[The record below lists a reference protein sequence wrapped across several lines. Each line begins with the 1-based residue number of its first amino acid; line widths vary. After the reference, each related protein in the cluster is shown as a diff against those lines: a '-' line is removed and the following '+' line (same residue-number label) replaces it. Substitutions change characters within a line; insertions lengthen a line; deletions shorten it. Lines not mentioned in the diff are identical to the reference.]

1 MVQITE
7 LNTTILDTIKNG
19 GEVNPCIIKLYDKG
33 LKYNY
38 ELCKKGLEIKKC
50 EIHNRYK
57 IADSVIRR
65 INFINNR
72 RDNFIR
78 FLSILLILTGGIVS
92 LVCYKNTAYVNS
104 GLNKIYISL
113 NENILSNSSYYY
125 ERLTLDEG
133 IYILGYVYTVINSI
147 IKIVLV
153 SVESVKYII
162 LSILGIL
169 VSLSEIGSVIISSV
183 LFFVTIVFTMC
194 MMKLMNSSISIGLTG
209 TYIRDEGVPVHI
221 GEIDSIVNTYL
232 QCKTTTD

>member
-19 GEVNPCIIKLYDKG
+19 GEVDPCIIKLYDKG

-78 FLSILLILTGGIVS
+78 FLSMLIT
-92 LVCYKNTAYVNS
+92 
-104 GLNKIYISL
+104 
-113 NENILSNSSYYY
+113 YY
-125 ERLTLDEG
+125 
-133 IYILGYVYTVINSI
+133 N
-147 IKIVLV
+147 
-153 SVESVKYII
+153 
-162 LSILGIL
+162 
-169 VSLSEIGSVIISSV
+169 
-183 LFFVTIVFTMC
+183 F
-194 MMKLMNSSISIGLTG
+194 
-209 TYIRDEGVPVHI
+209 
-221 GEIDSIVNTYL
+221 
-232 QCKTTTD
+232 